1 MVAKWLSLKVLDRY
15 IAGQFLRTFGFSLL
29 ICSMISMAIDFSDK
43 VQNFVDK
50 KPPTRAIFLD
60 YYVGFVLHMA
70 NQLMPLYVLIAVVF
84 FTSRMAANSEII
96 SMLNAGMS
104 FRRVLKPYLLA
115 AFAIMGFQLVAS
127 HWLVPIANKARLAFE
142 DKYVSNQ
149 KKMRDSDMFMVSQNQ
164 QVTVR
169 SYESSTN
176 TMRNFRLEQFEGS
189 SLLATLEA
197 QEAVYIDSLN
207 IWRLSGCTFRT
218 FQGMKESLRILPAAQ
233 TVDTTFNLKPSDF
246 TIFINQNQELTTPE
260 LLDNVAWNLARG
272 SGNAHSLQT
281 EIHRRT
287 ADAFTILILTII
299 GLSMAGR
306 KVRGGIGLHLA
317 MAVGI
322 GALFI
327 LFSKFSVT
335 LGANGVLNPAV
346 TVWIPNMIFGAVA
359 AYLVWGA
366 QK

>member
-1 MVAKWLSLKVLDRY
+1 MLAKWFDLKVLDRY

-29 ICSMISMAIDFSDK
+29 ICSLISVVIDFSDK

-50 KPPTRAIFLD
+50 KPPTKAIFVD
-60 YYVGFVLHMA
+60 YYLGFVLHMA
-70 NQLMPLYVLIAVVF
+70 NTLMPLYVLIAVVF
-84 FTSRMAANSEII
+84 FTSRLAANSEII

-104 FRRVLKPYLLA
+104 FRQVLKPYLIA
-115 AFAIMGFQLVAS
+115 AFGIMGFQLFAS

-142 DKYVSNQ
+142 DKYVSSQ
-149 KKMRDSDMFMVSQNQ
+149 RKVRDSDMFMLSSNQ
-164 QVTVR
+164 QLTVR
-169 SYESSTN
+169 SFEATSN
-176 TMRNFRLEQFEGS
+176 TMRNLRLEQFAGS
-189 SLLATLEA
+189 SLTSTLEA
-197 QEAVYIDSLN
+197 QEAVYVDSLN
-207 IWRLSGCTFRT
+207 LWRLTGCTFRT
-218 FQGMKESLRILPAAQ
+218 FDGMRETLRILPPTQ
-233 TVDTTFNLKPSDF
+233 TVDTAFNLKPADF
-246 TIFINQNQELTTPE
+246 TIFINQNQELTTSE
-260 LLDNVAWNLARG
+260 LRETVAWNLARG
-272 SGNAHSLQT
+272 SNAHSFAT

-287 ADAFTILILTII
+287 ADAFI

-335 LGANGVLNPAV
+335 LGANGVLHPAV
-346 TVWIPNMIFGAVA
+346 TVWIPNMIFGALA